1 MAVKDR
7 FEGKPW
13 IEWAEDIRLRWQP
26 AMDYYRRELYFEVE
40 YHKYLQFKFDEQWRR
55 LKAYANSKGI
65 RIIGDIPIYVA
76 LDSADAWA
84 NPGLFQLD
92 KENLPT
98 AVAGVPPDGFSPTG
112 QNWRWRLK
120 KTQLTKK
127 LQQEICQLTARYGR
141 MNWA

>member
-1 MAVKDR
+1 M
-7 FEGKPW
+7 E
-13 IEWAEDIRLRWQP
+13 
-26 AMDYYRRELYFEVE
+26 YY
-40 YHKYLQFKFDEQWRR
+40 KYLQFKFDEQWRR

-98 AVAGVPPDGFSPTG
+98 ALAAEK
-112 QNWRWRLK
+112 N
-120 KTQLTKK
+120 QLTKK
-127 LQQEICQLTARYGR
+127 LQKEICQLTTRYGR

>member
-1 MAVKDR
+1 MNAGR
-7 FEGKPW
+7 F
-13 IEWAEDIRLRWQP
+13 
-26 AMDYYRRELYFEVE
+26 YFEVE
-40 YHKYLQFKFDEQWRR
+40 YYKYLQFKFDEQWRR

-92 KENLPT
+92 KKNLPT
-98 AVAGVPPDGFSPTG
+98 ALAAEK
-112 QNWRWRLK
+112 N
-120 KTQLTKK
+120 QLTKK
-127 LQQEICQLTARYGR
+127 LQKEICQLTTRYGR